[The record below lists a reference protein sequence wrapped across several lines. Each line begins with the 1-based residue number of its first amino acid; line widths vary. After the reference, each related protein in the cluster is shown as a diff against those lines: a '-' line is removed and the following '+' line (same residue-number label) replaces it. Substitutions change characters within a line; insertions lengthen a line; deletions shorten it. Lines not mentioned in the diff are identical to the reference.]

1 MQKND
6 SSQNKPRSITTTINN
21 SEILPL
27 FTLVDSEIFQT
38 PYSNYELPFSNLLV
52 ILITKISTLNSTCAT
67 DEKHINKNKEY
78 TISLEAIFL

>member
-52 ILITKISTLNSTCAT
+52 ILITKISTLNSTRAT
-67 DEKHINKNKEY
+67 KETNMY
-78 TISLEAIFL
+78 